1 MPNDRSSFDAAL
13 RAARRQQPG
22 QQMGRQ
28 IGQHRIGRRGLM
40 RGASLSALAL
50 GVPGLLGAC
59 GTDSQV
65 QSAEE
70 CKGKDLSAEESEL
83 VFSNWPE
90 YIDVKG
96 KRMPTLEAFEKES
109 GISVTYN
116 ADINDNN
123 EFFGKVKDQLGGCE
137 PIGRDIITMT
147 DWMAARMVGLG
158 WIQKLD
164 KGNMPNVTANLRAD
178 LASPAWDKSRDYSVP
193 WQSGLTGIAYN
204 AKYTGEV
211 GSFEELMTRADL
223 KGKVSLLTEMG
234 DTMLFML
241 LLEGA
246 NPEDFDSTEW
256 EAALGR
262 LEGYVGSGQI
272 RRFTGNDYIRDL
284 NAGNLVACE
293 AWSGDVIAMQYDNPD
308 IKWVVPEE
316 GLSLWS
322 DNMLVPNRAE
332 HQANAEK
339 LMDYYYQPEVAA
351 TLAAWVNYICPV
363 EGAKQEMEKID
374 ASLVDNPLI
383 FPDEAFLANAYGF
396 MELDEKT
403 RQQYDK
409 DFAKVISG

>member
-1 MPNDRSSFDAAL
+1 MPTDQPSLDAL
-13 RAARRQQPG
+13 RRAASG
-22 QQMGRQ
+22 GLAGLGGRSV
-28 IGQHRIGRRGLM
+28 GRRGFL
-40 RGASLSALAL
+40 RGASVSALAL
-50 GVPGLLGAC
+50 GVPGLLSAC

-65 QSAEE
+65 QSADT
-70 CKGKDLSAEESEL
+70 CVSKDISDQEKKL

-90 YIDVKG
+90 YIDRKG
-96 KRMPTLEAFEKES
+96 NAIPTLEAFQQQT
-109 GISVTYN
+109 GIQVTYN
-116 ADINDNN
+116 TDINDNN
-123 EFFGKVKDQLGGCE
+123 DFFGKVKDQLGACE
-137 PIGRDIITMT
+137 PIGRDIITLT
-147 DWMAARMVGLG
+147 DWMAARMIGLG

-164 KGNMPNVTANLRAD
+164 KANLPNVEANLKAD
-178 LASPAWDKSRDYSVP
+178 LKSPSWDSERERSVP

-211 GSFEELMTRADL
+211 KSFEDLMTRGDL
-223 KGKVSLLTEMG
+223 KGKISLLSEMG

-246 NPEDFDSTEW
+246 DPENFTEDEW
-256 EAALGR
+256 AAAIDR
-262 LEGYVGSGQI
+262 LQKYVDSGQV

-284 NAGNLVACE
+284 NAGNIVACE

-322 DNMLVPNRAE
+322 DNMMVPNKAD
-332 HQANAEK
+332 HKANAEA
-339 LMDYYYQPEVAA
+339 LMNYYYEPEVAA

-363 EGAKQEMEKID
+363 DGAQDAMKKID
-374 ASLVDNPLI
+374 PSLVDNPLI
-383 FPDEAFLANAYGF
+383 FPDDAFLSKAYGF

-409 DFAKVISG
+409 DFAQVIGA